1 MSTSPGADASIM
13 MQYKQK
19 ALSDEVDGAAILELL
34 ATITQVDGQIE
45 PFLDVLRHWLSKAP
59 STVDDNTAH
68 AQYFCLEA
76 LGASVLFWKKEAPWC
91 MHVLAPIWA
100 DILLPWVGQ
109 YCALFT
115 APPKNGHAYLFSRA
129 DIYSYLCLVVRRVA
143 LDVLPMD
150 SEGKSALVS
159 VFAIKAI
166 PIDIIKSAIWAY
178 IHAAASSLDDA
189 SVFEV
194 CSDMLEAL
202 RKSVAFG
209 RDPRISQLWLEVL
222 GESSRS
228 LRTLCSQSM
237 VRHLE
242 SGFERSD
249 HVMTFVAFCG
259 TGSRLW
265 RRTFMAHDI
274 VTDMISTTKQFLRSS
289 ARQDI
294 SPKDQLHGARCI
306 EYLLGFVQALTSYE
320 GLRGVMDV
328 LKCNIIYFLL
338 KCDAS
343 RGKFLI
349 DNSPNDCHPAIDAIF
364 GNIRK
369 YMVHPGVLSSVSRA
383 RYHKSR
389 PVPSKLVAAC
399 SPKIQFHWYSMMV
412 KEAPVLEIA
421 ISDMLEKAPTFYR
434 ACANPEVMSNPHC
447 TAPTKCCMACRQVFY
462 HSEACQRSDWP
473 NHRDAC
479 LLAAEQFLDGSS
491 PSLSRHWTDYFHC
504 FFRREVLYGPQS
516 VECKRMWHAY
526 LADHRD
532 VFDAHDIMIVLDYS
546 TNEKKIEMVPS
557 IYLPSEF
564 KEPSILM
571 RWYIPWDSQDGL
583 SRAWG
588 EASFTLSKATGC
600 DWNSE

>member
-1 MSTSPGADASIM
+1 MSTSPGADASVM
-13 MQYKQK
+13 MQFKQK
-19 ALSDEVDGAAILELL
+19 ALSDEIDGAAILGLL
-34 ATITQVDGQIE
+34 AAVTVDGQME
-45 PFLDVLRHWLSKAP
+45 PFLDVVGHWLSKSP
-59 STVDDNTAH
+59 SAVDGNSAH
-68 AQYFCLEA
+68 AQYYCLEA

-115 APPKNGHAYLFSRA
+115 DAPKDGHAYLLSRA
-129 DIYSYLCLVVRRVA
+129 EKIYSYLCLVVRRVA

-159 VFAIKAI
+159 VFAFETI
-166 PIDIIKSAIWAY
+166 PVDIIKFVMSAY
-178 IHAAASSLDDA
+178 IHAAASSLDDVSA
-189 SVFEV
+189 FEAV
-194 CSDMLEAL
+194 SDVLHAL
-202 RKSVAFG
+202 SNTAAFG
-209 RDPRISQLWLEVL
+209 TDPRISLLWLDIL
-222 GESSRS
+222 DGTSRS
-228 LRTLCSQSM
+228 LRMMCSRSM
-237 VRHLE
+237 VQHLK
-242 SGFERSD
+242 SGYERYN
-249 HVMTFVAFCG
+249 HVVMFVSLCG
-259 TGSRLW
+259 KGRRLW
-265 RRTFMAHDI
+265 RRTFMVHDI
-274 VTDMISTTKQFLRSS
+274 MTDMISTTKQFLRSS
-289 ARQDI
+289 ARQDT
-294 SPKDQLHGARCI
+294 SLKDQLHGARCI

-338 KCDAS
+338 KCDAC

-412 KEAPVLEIA
+412 KEAPVLETA
-421 ISDMLEKAPTFYR
+421 VSDMLEKAPTFYR
-434 ACANPEVMSNPHC
+434 VCANPECPTPHC

-479 LLAAEQFLDGSS
+479 VLAAEQFLDGSS
-491 PSLSRHWTDYFHC
+491 SSLSRHWTDYFHC

-516 VECKRMWHAY
+516 VQCKRMWHAY

-532 VFDAHDIMIVLDYS
+532 VFSAHDIMIVLDYS